1 MHCALGRIRFLAAV
15 LFLAAWW
22 GGFTFYALVVV
33 PTGHKVLKSKV
44 RQGFITQ
51 QVTEKLNVLAAVTSV
66 VLLWQLTAS
75 PRDGKSLARFR
86 AAWLSWAALAI
97 TLAVLFWLHPRLDA
111 MLDPSTRSVTDD
123 ARFYD
128 WHRWY
133 LIVATVQWLAG
144 LVHLVT
150 LIREHGHTPQSA
162 VTSL

>member
-1 MHCALGRIRFLAAV
+1 MRGQLGKIRFFAAV
-15 LFLAAWW
+15 FLLAVWW

-51 QVTEKLNVLAAVTSV
+51 QVTEKLNVLAAVTAV

-75 PRDGKSLARFR
+75 TRAGQSPVRLRVAWVSWTALA
-86 AAWLSWAALAI
+86 LTLAALC
-97 TLAVLFWLHPRLDA
+97 WMHPRLDA
-111 MLDPSTRSVTDD
+111 MLDPATRSVTDE
-123 ARFYD
+123 ARFYE

-144 LVHLVT
+144 LVHLTT
-150 LIREHGHTPQSA
+150 LIREAGHATQSA
-162 VTSL
+162 VTSP